1 MENHYGLAPL
11 IKQGDAVAIS
21 VLGILF
27 IMSLA
32 TWYII
37 ITKLWNQYRLGKSVK
52 AVEKNFWSA
61 GSARQGA
68 DELPINDDFR
78 VVAESALRAAQH
90 HEGRM
95 GDRISLHDWLA
106 IVLRRPVDALDSK
119 LSKGLSFLA
128 IIGLTAPIVGLFGTL
143 FGILKALISIGI
155 SGHPTLA
162 KLAGPAGE
170 ALLMTVIGLAVA
182 VPAMFGYNILRR
194 RNKAIQNSMRD
205 FTGELEVNLIGGLR
219 PDLD

>member
-1 MENHYGLAPL
+1 MENPYGLAAL
-11 IKQGDAVAIS
+11 IKHGDAVSGA
-21 VLGILF
+21 VLGVLL

-32 TWYII
+32 TWCII
-37 ITKLWNQYRLGKSVK
+37 FTRLWNQQRLARSAKNI
-52 AVEKNFWSA
+52 EENFWSA
-61 GSARQGA
+61 GSPREGA
-68 DELPINDDFR
+68 DKLPINDDFR
-78 VVAESALRAAQH
+78 VIAESALRAAQH
-90 HEGRM
+90 HEGST
-95 GDRISLHDWLA
+95 GGRISLHDWLA
-106 IVLRRPVDALDSK
+106 IALRRPVDAVDSK
-119 LSKGLSFLA
+119 LSNGLSFLA

-155 SGHPTLA
+155 SGHPTLD

-194 RNKAIQNSMRD
+194 RNKAIQNSMRHFAGD
-205 FTGELEVNLIGGLR
+205 LEVNLIGGLR